1 MANTKPK
8 KEEKEILKITRSDQ
22 YKTVTEL
29 LKKSESNSVY
39 YTLLILSIIIVAVG
53 LLLGNAPI
61 VIGGMLVTPLL
72 TPILVI
78 ALGIATG
85 ETSAIMYSG
94 MLVLKSVLIVVAI
107 SFVLAVFFGQPIA
120 QAYIFDDTM
129 TTGVLYFIVAV
140 VSGIAATFAW
150 VRKEANDI
158 LPGVAIAVSLLP
170 PLSLLGISLAVF
182 DVGFMRF
189 SFLVFLSNFIGI
201 ILGSMVVFSLLK
213 FYKTDKKIEKEVKS
227 SNSNPSL

>member
-8 KEEKEILKITRSDQ
+8 KSEKEILKITRSDQ

-29 LKKSESNSVY
+29 LKKGESNSVY
-39 YTLLILSIIIVAVG
+39 YTLLILSIFIVAVG
-53 LLLGNAPI
+53 LLLGNAPV

-85 ETSAIMYSG
+85 ETGAIKYYG
-94 MLVLKSVLIVVAI
+94 FLVLKSVLIVIAI
-107 SFVLAVFFGQPIA
+107 SFVLAIFFGQPIA

-129 TTGVLYFIVAV
+129 TTGVLYFIVAL

-150 VRKEANDI
+150 VRKEANEI

-182 DVGFMRF
+182 DVDFMRF

-201 ILGSMVVFSLLK
+201 VLGSMVVFSLLK
-213 FYKTDKKIEKEVKS
+213 FYKTDKTIEKEVES
-227 SNSNPSL
+227 STSNSSS

>member
-1 MANTKPK
+1 MTNTKPK
-8 KEEKEILKITRSDQ
+8 KDEREILKITRSDQ

-29 LKKSESNSVY
+29 LKKGESNSVY

-85 ETSAIMYSG
+85 ETSAIKYSG
-94 MLVLKSVLIVVAI
+94 ILVLKSVLVVVFI
-107 SFVLAVFFGQPIA
+107 SFLLAIFFGQPIA

-158 LPGVAIAVSLLP
+158 LPGVAVSVSLLP

-182 DVGFMRF
+182 DVAFMRF

-201 ILGSMVVFSLLK
+201 VLGSMVVFSLLK
-213 FYKTDKKIEKEVKS
+213 FYKTEKKIEKEVES
-227 SNSNPSL
+227 STSNSSS